1 MDNSVK
7 TFGSYV
13 PAVHRQKDTV
23 PLEEPETK
31 ESEDMVYNPSHYTQ
45 GGVETIDAIRAALSA
60 DGFRAYC
67 KGNVMKYVW
76 RYENKGKPLQD
87 LQKAATYLTWL
98 MESVA
103 EDEL

>member
-13 PAVHRQKDTV
+13 PAVHKQKDTM
-23 PLEEPETK
+23 PLEEPDSGEP
-31 ESEDMVYNPSHYTQ
+31 EDMVYRPSHYTQ
-45 GGVETIDAIRAALSA
+45 GGVETIDAIKASLTT

-87 LQKAATYLTWL
+87 LQKACTYLSWL
-98 MESVA
+98 MESIR
-103 EDEL
+103 EGEQ